1 MVSKSDLLVGILVFI
16 TSQVML
22 QFTPTSSGGG
32 GLLLAE
38 FGMEAGHYAG
48 FALGVFSG
56 IIGLALYK
64 KVNKVTVA
72 VSVLS
77 ILLGVMFLFIWYY
90 PLGGTNTTGSM
101 NSTMG
106 SMNTMGGMS
115 MMGDMGIIA
124 DLTLLIAVVCILG
137 SIFLKKKT
145 STD

>member
-1 MVSKSDLLVGILVFI
+1 MVSKSDLLVGILILI

-48 FALGVFSG
+48 FVLGVFSG

-64 KVNKVTVA
+64 KVNKVTFSF
-72 VSVLS
+72 SVLS
-77 ILLGVMFLFIWYY
+77 ILLGFMFLIIMYY
-90 PLGGTNTTGSM
+90 PLGGM

-106 SMNTMGGMS
+106 IMNTVGGVS
-115 MMGDMGIIA
+115 MMGDMSIIA

-137 SIFLKKKT
+137 SILLKKQI
-145 STD
+145 STN

>member
-115 MMGDMGIIA
+115 MMGGMGIIA
-124 DLTLLIAVVCILG
+124 DLTLAIAVIGILG
-137 SIFLKKKT
+137 SFLKKKT
-145 STD
+145 TTS

>member
-1 MVSKSDLLVGILVFI
+1 MVSKSDMLVGILVLI

-48 FALGVFSG
+48 SALGVFSG

-64 KVNKVTVA
+64 KVNKVTVS

-77 ILLGVMFLFIWYY
+77 ILLGFLFLFILYY
-90 PLGGTNTTGSM
+90 PLGG
-101 NSTMG
+101 
-106 SMNTMGGMS
+106 MNTMGGNNTMGGSMNTVGGLS
-115 MMGDMGIIA
+115 MMGDMSIIA
-124 DLTLLIAVVCILG
+124 DVTLLIAVIGIVG
-137 SIFLKKKT
+137 SFLKKKT
-145 STD
+145 STN

>member
-124 DLTLLIAVVCILG
+124 DLTLAIAVIGILG
-137 SIFLKKKT
+137 SFLKKKT
-145 STD
+145 TTS

>member
-1 MVSKSDLLVGILVFI
+1 MVSKSDLLIGILVFI

-48 FALGVFSG
+48 SALGVFSG
-56 IIGLALYK
+56 IVGLALYK
-64 KVNKVTVA
+64 RVNKVTVS
-72 VSVLS
+72 VSALS
-77 ILLGVMFLFIWYY
+77 ILLGFMFLFILYY
-90 PLGGTNTTGSM
+90 PGGMNTTMEGM
-101 NSTMG
+101 NNTMG
-106 SMNTMGGMS
+106 STNTIGGTIMMGGMS
-115 MMGDMGIIA
+115 IIA